1 MKNLQQRI
9 SEKIEQATDI
19 LKKFGM
25 PSAQLN
31 DRTAYCLL
39 ALLNITPEKSWENIE
54 NPLIGITPMMDFT
67 KTNYLKEYAPNS
79 RETFRRFSVHQLVQ
93 AGIVLYNPDDS
104 SRPVNSPKA
113 VYQISPAAFDVIKTY
128 GTKDFE
134 PKIKDFLKNQQSLS
148 KQYAREREMNMVSVK
163 IKDEHSI
170 QISPGKHSELIKD
183 IIEQLA
189 PRFLPNSTLVY
200 IGDTGEKWGY
210 YDQEIAG
217 NLLFNVLEHGKMP
230 DVILYVECKN
240 WLVLVE
246 SVTSH
251 GPVDSKRYIELKD
264 LFSNVNADLVFISA
278 FPDRSTFVRFAHD
291 IAWETEAWI
300 ADNPDHMIHFNGDK
314 FIGPHN

>member
-1 MKNLQQRI
+1 MKNLQQQI

-39 ALLNITPEKSWENIE
+39 ALLNVTPEKSWENIE
-54 NPLIGITPMMDFT
+54 NHMIGITPMMDFT

-93 AGIVLYNPDDS
+93 AGIVLYNPDDF

-134 PKIKDFLKNQQSLS
+134 SKIQDFLKNQKSLS
-148 KQYAREREMNMVSVK
+148 KQYAHEREINMVSVQ

-230 DVILYVECKN
+230 DVILYVEDKN
-240 WLVLVE
+240 WLALVE

-314 FIGPHN
+314 FIGPHK